1 MTQNHNEREFSRVS
15 VQVKVEI
22 DWDSEQF
29 SAMAYDVSLNG
40 VRIKSDARFD
50 PEKLCSIRLI
60 LGDDGDGA
68 EPIVIQAHGCAVRSD
83 GEFVAV
89 HFNDL
94 DLEGYEH
101 LKRLILYNAVD
112 LEQVDREFNAHIGL
126 HKKEDD

>member
-60 LGDDGDGA
+60 LGDDGDGV